1 MIASFEDGQI
11 VLTDSYQYKDFIKS
25 KLFDP
30 KWKKERKAWIVP
42 CTKDN
47 ITRLEKVGCVVGK
60 EIIDYGN
67 KQYEHIMEAT
77 KEKMASE
84 SVEIEPM
91 PIKVKP
97 YQHQIKGY
105 NIACKLMNLFKKE

>member
-11 VLTDSYQYKDFIKS
+11 VLTESYQYKDFIKS

-47 ITRLEKVGCVVGK
+47 ITRLEKIGCVVGK
-60 EIIDYGN
+60 EIIDYVI
-67 KQYEHIMEAT
+67 Q
-77 KEKMASE
+77 KEKEVTGKS
-84 SVEIEPM
+84 
-91 PIKVKP
+91 KHKP
-97 YQHQIKGY
+97 EK
-105 NIACKLMNLFKKE
+105 NVFLSNLFQ

>member
-1 MIASFEDGQI
+1 MVVTTYGFIELF
-11 VLTDSYQYKDFIKS
+11 FIKI
-25 KLFDP
+25 
-30 KWKKERKAWIVP
+30 IVFP

-47 ITRLEKVGCVVGK
+47 ITRLEKIGCVVGK

>member
-47 ITRLEKVGCVVGK
+47 ITRENRMCSRKRNNRLWK
-60 EIIDYGN
+60 
-67 KQYEHIMEAT
+67 
-77 KEKMASE
+77 
-84 SVEIEPM
+84 
-91 PIKVKP
+91 
-97 YQHQIKGY
+97 
-105 NIACKLMNLFKKE
+105 